1 MPTGLAVW
9 SETASLNAN
18 SDSTVN
24 WAEGQAPSS
33 VNDSARAMMAS
44 AAKWRDD
51 ISGLIV
57 STGTSTAYT
66 ITSRQGFATLPSM
79 DGLEFGFTPHTT
91 CGTSPTLSIDGLSG
105 QPIMAATGQSIPAG
119 TLLAGTPYSL
129 LYNNATNSFYLNGFF
144 GNPYNVPLGASLD
157 YWSLVAPNS
166 SFAFLTGQAIS
177 RTTYSALFN
186 LIGTLYGAG
195 DGTTTFNIPNKTGRA
210 SVMRDPGATVIS
222 SASFG
227 SLDLGGL
234 GGAEKHTITQAN
246 LPNLAFSVSNGAL
259 SVLSSVAD
267 IVRSAFG
274 TTSSTAA
281 TGGSLGQF
289 ASAGGNQVA
298 QITSTGTVSGQT
310 AASGGS
316 GTPLVT
322 VQPSII
328 CNTIMRII

>member
-66 ITSRQGFATLPSM
+66 ITSRQGFATLSAM
-79 DGLEFGFTPHTT
+79 DGLEFAFTPHVT
-91 CGTSPTLSIDGLSG
+91 CGASPTLSIDGLSG

-144 GNPYNVPLGASLD
+144 GNPYGIPIGGGLVFWGSVTPNASFG
-157 YWSLVAPNS
+157 
-166 SFAFLTGQAIS
+166 FANGQAVS
-177 RTTYSALFN
+177 RTTYSTLFT
-186 LIGTLYGAG
+186 LISTLYGSG
-195 DGTTTFNIPNKTGRA
+195 DGSTTFNLPDTRGRVPVGA
-210 SVMRDPGATVIS
+210 DAGAGRISGTVFNSV
-222 SASFG
+222 
-227 SLDLGGL
+227 GL
-234 GGAEKHTITQAN
+234 GGVGGIESQTLTTGQIPAGLSVSVTGTFSGNSTQSGGGFVLGNNVSSAVAGGAAGAIATPTNFAASIPVSGTITG
-246 LPNLAFSVSNGAL
+246 S
-259 SVLSSVAD
+259 
-267 IVRSAFG
+267 G
-274 TTSSTAA
+274 T
-281 TGGSLGQF
+281 
-289 ASAGGNQVA
+289 
-298 QITSTGTVSGQT
+298 
-310 AASGGS
+310 ASGGGGS
-316 GTPLVT
+316 HPN
-322 VQPSII
+322 VQPSIV
-328 CNTIMRII
+328 CNYIMRLI